1 MKIVLIILYSL
12 DRYSQLLQQKVQLE
26 ELEKGLKVEQEKML
40 QQNKKHEMVA
50 VEYKKL
56 GEENNR

>member
-1 MKIVLIILYSL
+1 MRIVLIILYSL
-12 DRYSQLLQQKVQLE
+12 GRYSQLLQQKVQLE
-26 ELEKGLKVEQEKML
+26 ELEKDLKVEQEKML

-56 GEENNR
+56 CEENDR